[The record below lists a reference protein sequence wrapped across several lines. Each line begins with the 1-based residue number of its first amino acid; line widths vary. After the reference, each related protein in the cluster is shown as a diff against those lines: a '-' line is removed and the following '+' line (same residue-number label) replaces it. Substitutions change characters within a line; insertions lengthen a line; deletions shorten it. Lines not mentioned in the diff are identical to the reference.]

1 MVGSEAN
8 NDGGL
13 SDFSAASAAVELC
26 DECEVDPGTPWRD
39 ISMLVM
45 VACELL

>member
-8 NDGGL
+8 NGGL
-13 SDFSAASAAVELC
+13 TGGAVASAAVELC

-45 VACELL
+45 VTYESL